1 MTQEHLTESINVYVV
16 LPLTFTDTEMAI
28 ESTQG
33 KSFTFMDMLHYALE
47 HKYIDE
53 QDIDELLQEYT
64 EEEAFVEMAEVFA
77 VHEQLLVQTELKL

>member
-33 KSFTFMDMLHYALE
+33 KSLTFMDMLYYALE

-53 QDIDELLQEYT
+53 QDLDELLTEYT
-64 EEEAFVEMAEVFA
+64 EQEAFIEMAEVFA
-77 VHEQLLVQTELKL
+77 NYEQLLVQTELKL

>member
-28 ESTQG
+28 DSTQG
-33 KSFTFMDMLHYALE
+33 KSLTFMDMLHYALE

-53 QDIDELLQEYT
+53 QDVDELLQEYT
-64 EEEAFVEMAEVFA
+64 EEEAFLEMAEVFA
-77 VHEQLLVQTELKL
+77 VHEQLLVQTELIL